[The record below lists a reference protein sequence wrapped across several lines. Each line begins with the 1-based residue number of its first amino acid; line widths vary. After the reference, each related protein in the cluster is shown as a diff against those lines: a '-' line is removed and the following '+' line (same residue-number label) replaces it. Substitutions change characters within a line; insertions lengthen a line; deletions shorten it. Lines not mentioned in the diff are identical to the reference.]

1 MPAVSYMIK
10 LPSNT
15 AAILAGA
22 VVMPLFITGWKYAEE
37 KHFNGIVV
45 FLWSIIAFFVP
56 IILSTADLAY
66 LRRTGGF
73 FRIRLSRDDFKL
85 FYLPAWKRM
94 AIWFLSTVFSVLLLK
109 LMGLNL

>member
-1 MPAVSYMIK
+1 MIK

-22 VVMPLFITGWKYAEE
+22 IVMPIFVTGWKYAEE
-37 KHFNGIVV
+37 KHINGIVI
-45 FLWSIIAFFVP
+45 FLWGIIAFFLPV
-56 IILSTADLAY
+56 ILSTTDLGY

-73 FRIRLSRDDFKL
+73 FRTRLSRVDFKL
-85 FYLPAWKRM
+85 LYLPTWKRLG
-94 AIWFLSTVFSVLLLK
+94 IWFLSTVFSVLLLK

>member
-1 MPAVSYMIK
+1 MIK

-22 VVMPLFITGWKYAEE
+22 IVMPLFIIGWKYADEE
-37 KHFNGIVV
+37 HFSGIVI
-45 FLWSIIAFFVP
+45 FLWSIVAFFLPVV
-56 IILSTADLAY
+56 LSTADLGY
-66 LRRTGGF
+66 LRRTGGY
-73 FRIRLSRDDFKL
+73 FRTRFSRDDFKL
-85 FYLPAWKRM
+85 FYLPAWKRL

>member
-1 MPAVSYMIK
+1 MIK

-22 VVMPLFITGWKYAEE
+22 IIMPLFIAGWKYAEE
-37 KHFNGIVV
+37 KHFNPILI
-45 FLWSIIAFFVP
+45 FLWSIMAFFIP
-56 IILSTADLAY
+56 IILSTADLGY

-73 FRIRLSRDDFKL
+73 LRIRLSRDDFKL
-85 FYLPAWKRM
+85 FYLPACRRM
-94 AIWFLSTVFSVLLLK
+94 AIWFLSTVFSILLLK

>member
-1 MPAVSYMIK
+1 MTK

-22 VVMPLFITGWKYAEE
+22 IVMPLFIIGWKYADEE
-37 KHFNGIVV
+37 QFSGIVI
-45 FLWSIIAFFVP
+45 FLWSIIAFFLPVV
-56 IILSTADLAY
+56 LSTADLAY

-85 FYLPAWKRM
+85 FYLPAWKRL
-94 AIWFLSTVFSVLLLK
+94 AIWLLSTVFSVLLLK

>member
-1 MPAVSYMIK
+1 MIK

-22 VVMPLFITGWKYAEE
+22 IVMPLFMMGWKYAEE
-37 KHFNGIVV
+37 NHFNGIVIFV
-45 FLWSIIAFFVP
+45 WSIIAFFLP
-56 IILSTADLAY
+56 IILSTADLGY
-66 LRRTGGF
+66 LRRTGGLF
-73 FRIRLSRDDFKL
+73 HIRLSRNDFTL
-85 FYLPAWKRM
+85 FYLPTWKRM

>member
-1 MPAVSYMIK
+1 MQIVSYMIK

-22 VVMPLFITGWKYAEE
+22 IVMPLFIEGWKYADE
-37 KHFNGIVV
+37 KHFNGIVI
-45 FLWSIIAFFVP
+45 FLWSITAFFLP
-56 IILSTADLAY
+56 IILSTTDLGY

-85 FYLPAWKRM
+85 FYLAAWKRL